1 MGEETLDRWG
11 ENGRGMSYCVCVDM
25 WKERWK
31 RECVC
36 VRVFA
41 CVCVCVCVCVS
52 VCVYVCVC
60 DMRLFPP
67 VYGLGLKLD

>member
-1 MGEETLDRWG
+1 MGEETLDRWA
-11 ENGRGMSYCVCVDM
+11 ENGKGMGYCVCVDM

-31 RECVC
+31 RERVC

-41 CVCVCVCVCVS
+41 CVCVCVCMCVHVCM
-52 VCVYVCVC
+52 C
-60 DMRLFPP
+60 DKRLFHP